1 MLVIISSRA
10 LLEDTTKKRYGI
22 NGDDRPCSI
31 KTAKERFRKFIKG
44 LHQSPSPQHHPV
56 PMNPPLLE
64 ESPIANSAH
73 LDKDLWLHL
82 MQLTNR
88 CNLGPVNWRDD

>member
-10 LLEDTTKKRYGI
+10 LLEDTTKKRNGI

-44 LHQSPSPQHHPV
+44 LHQSPSPQHHAA

-64 ESPIANSAH
+64 ESPITNSVH

-88 CNLGPVNWRDD
+88 CNPDPASRRVD